1 MISCR
6 ETARLLSEATVD
18 RLPFR
23 RRLALRFHLTMCN
36 LCRRSARQMR
46 AIEESVRRFGS
57 MIEEDRTAFLGSL
70 SPDARDRIKAALKSD
85 G

>member
-6 ETARLLSEATVD
+6 ETARLLSESTVQ

-23 RRLALRFHLTMCN
+23 RRLALRFHLTMCD
-36 LCRRSARQMR
+36 LCRRSARQLR
-46 AIEESVRRFGS
+46 AIEESVRRFGT
-57 MIEEDRTAFLGSL
+57 MAADDKMAFLGSL
-70 SPDARDRIKAALKSD
+70 SPEARDRIKGALKSD